1 MLTTQSASSTLKTY
15 SHQQEMDVYPKPK
28 PRSSSKWLSF
38 SWFHFLAINFWQSF
52 YFTLLETN
60 ISHLGY
66 KDNHLQKWYKQGI
79 QKIYDHA
86 MFCSKSVVPIWIS
99 VASYF
104 TQKVYPLKSN
114 IPKKTPWFLAQDT
127 IYKMSSFWLC
137 MDIHSWKTSRI
148 YSKHLPIT
156 ILRKVNIRGNNGN
169 WRCSSKTRNLKS

>member
-1 MLTTQSASSTLKTY
+1 MFTTQSASSTLKTY
-15 SHQQEMDVYPKPK
+15 FHQQEMDVYPKPK
-28 PRSSSKWLSF
+28 PRSSSKWFSF

-60 ISHLGY
+60 IWVKGKSSSKVIQTGY
-66 KDNHLQKWYKQGI
+66 T
-79 QKIYDHA
+79 KIYDHA

-114 IPKKTPWFLAQDT
+114 HVFQPKIPSQDV
-127 IYKMSSFWLC
+127 IIL
-137 MDIHSWKTSRI
+137 DIHGFHSWKTSRM

-156 ILRKVNIRGNNGN
+156 NLRKVNFRGHNGK
-169 WRCSSKTRNLKS
+169 WRFSSKARSLKS